1 MTIRRA
7 LAPGFDVFPLA
18 LGTNVFGWTADA
30 TESHAVLDHY
40 VAHGGNL
47 IDTSDSY
54 SFWAA
59 GNSGGESESI
69 IGDWLAR
76 RGGRDDLV
84 IATKVSQ
91 HPRFSGMAPGTVN
104 AAVEESLRR
113 LKTDVIDIYYAHFD
127 DPSTPLA
134 GSIAAM
140 SGLVDAGKIRAIGIS
155 NYAPE
160 RVAEW
165 LDITE
170 REGFH
175 RPVALQ
181 PQYSLV
187 ERGIEKDLV
196 PLAVEHEI
204 GVLPY
209 YVLARGFLTGKYANG
224 AAVDSPRAAAA
235 SAYLNPLGLRV
246 LDALGQVAAAH
257 GASPASVALAWVAAQ
272 PGVTAPI
279 ASARDVDQLPALL
292 AHVGLALTDAELR
305 LLGEASDPAT
315 A

>member
-1 MTIRRA
+1 MTIRRT

-30 TESHAVLDHY
+30 AQSHAVLDQY
-40 VAHGGNL
+40 VARGGNL

-54 SFWAA
+54 SFWAP

-76 RGGRDDLV
+76 RGDRDDLV

-127 DPSTPLA
+127 DPSTPLVE
-134 GSIAAM
+134 SIAAM

-187 ERGIEKDLV
+187 ERGIEEDLV
-196 PLAVEHEI
+196 PLALEHEI
-204 GVLPY
+204 GILPY
-209 YVLARGFLTGKYANG
+209 YVLARGFLTGKYADG
-224 AAVDSPRAAAA
+224 AVVDSPRAAAA
-235 SAYLNPLGLRV
+235 SAYLNPLGRRV
-246 LDALGQVAAAH
+246 LAH
-257 GASPASVALAWVAAQ
+257 GAQPATVALAWVAAQ

-279 ASARDVDQLPALL
+279 ASARSVDQLPALL
-292 AHVGLALTDAELR
+292 AHVDLDLTDAELR
-305 LLGEASDPAT
+305 LLSEASDPAT
-315 A
+315 IGS

>member
-7 LAPGFDVFPLA
+7 VAPGLDVFPLA

-30 TESHAVLDHY
+30 AESHAVLDHY
-40 VAHGGNL
+40 VAHGGNF

-54 SFWAA
+54 SFWAP

-76 RGGRDDLV
+76 RGGRADLV
-84 IATKVSQ
+84 IASKVSQ
-91 HPRFSGMAPGTVN
+91 HPQFSGMAPGTIN
-104 AAVEESLRR
+104 AAIDESLRR
-113 LKTDVIDIYYAHFD
+113 LETDVIDIYYAHFD
-127 DPSTPLA
+127 DASTPLA
-134 GSIAAM
+134 DSIAAM
-140 SGLVDAGKIRAIGIS
+140 SGLVDAGKIRAIGVS
-155 NYAPE
+155 NYTPE

-165 LDITE
+165 LGITE

-196 PLAVEHEI
+196 PLALEHEI
-204 GVLPY
+204 GILPY
-209 YVLARGFLTGKYANG
+209 YALARGFLTGKYADG
-224 AAVDSPRAAAA
+224 AVVNSPRAAAA
-235 SAYLNPLGLRV
+235 SAYLHPLGLRV
-246 LDALGQVAAAH
+246 LDALTQVAAAH
-257 GASPASVALAWVAAQ
+257 RAAPASVALAWVAAQ

-279 ASARDVDQLPALL
+279 ASARNIGQLPALL
-292 AHVGLALTDAELR
+292 AHVDLDLTDAELR
-305 LLGEASDPAT
+305 LLSGASDPAT